1 MVEQLI
7 KLVQHRYYVKDKSSV
22 TVVYFCR
29 LQFRKLIR
37 MYECDLCFTPMIMAD
52 SYVKSAKARAHEF
65 QTDKGLIKNLLNLYQ
80 LNKIIFLF
88 NR

>member
-1 MVEQLI
+1 MV
-7 KLVQHRYYVKDKSSV
+7 S
-22 TVVYFCR
+22 YFFR

-65 QTDKGLIKNLLNLYQ
+65 QTDAGK
-80 LNKIIFLF
+80 
-88 NR
+88 